1 MRRRAAADAVKGT
14 AYGVDGA
21 HISFETHGA
30 GYPVVL
36 LHGSCLSRVM
46 WRGLGFA
53 DVLSR
58 SFQVIAVDL
67 RGHGRSDKPADP
79 AAYDSTLL
87 VQDVLA
93 VLDVLELPAAHVVG
107 YSLGGCVGFALLAQ
121 APARVTSLVSLA
133 GPIRTPPRSVGR
145 IVVPDYDEALVAGG
159 TKELVR
165 RWERARGAF
174 DPQTRL
180 ALEAND
186 AGAMRALLTA
196 IDHDPG
202 ADRDALRALDTPTL
216 FVTGDRDALGL
227 EAAVEARRVM
237 PGLTS
242 HVLPGRDHSDLLRPA
257 GEVLRLMAPF
267 LRDQTPTPGGL
278 SPVAAPTE

>member
-1 MRRRAAADAVKGT
+1 MRGT
-14 AYGVDGA
+14 AHGVDGA
-21 HISFETHGA
+21 RIAFETHGA
-30 GYPVVL
+30 GYPLVF

-46 WRGLGFA
+46 WRGLGFTE
-53 DVLSR
+53 VLAR
-58 SFQVIAVDL
+58 SLRVIAVDL

-79 AAYDSTLL
+79 AAYDRTLL

-93 VLDVLELPAAHVVG
+93 VLDVLELPAAHVAG
-107 YSLGGCVGFALLAQ
+107 YSLGGCVGFALLAR

-133 GPIRTPPRSVGR
+133 GPIRTQPGSVGR
-145 IVVPDYDEALVAGG
+145 IIVPDYEEALLAGG
-159 TKELVR
+159 MKELVR

-196 IDHDPG
+196 TDHDPG
-202 ADRDALRALDTPTL
+202 ADRDALRELDTPAL
-216 FVTGDRDALGL
+216 FVTGDRDALGM
-227 EAAVEARRVM
+227 EAAVEARSVM

-242 HVLPGRDHSDLLRPA
+242 HVLPGRDHSDLLRPP

-267 LRDQTPTPGGL
+267 LRAQTPTAGGPSL
-278 SPVAAPTE
+278 VTAPTA